1 MQVFSFHCSSLRLR
15 LKIAAVFCLSFL
27 TLSIAISQ
35 PVGGEYT
42 DYFKEAYDTYPVVP
56 KGLLE
61 AIAYNNTRVK
71 HLKPDP
77 AHSCQDMPLYYG
89 VMGLVEDG
97 KDYFQNSLQKV
108 SQLSGYDIQK
118 IKDDPRINILAYAAS
133 YAQLQANKRMT
144 TRSVDAHEPIL
155 EELSEIPQDGSS
167 HNQFALD
174 QQFYG
179 VLTEMQAPHTQTPFR
194 TRQVFN
200 YEEIFG
206 KETYRLLSAD
216 RVTLKT
222 STRNITPSDGSNHRT
237 QCTSSNST
245 PDFNGALWSPANS
258 RNFSSRNGEE
268 VKYVAIHTIQGSYA
282 SAISWFKNRHARVSA
297 HYIIRSSDGQIT
309 QMVCENDKAFHVKTD
324 NANAIGLEH
333 EGFIDDGAAWYT
345 NEMYES
351 SAALVRDICERH
363 GIDPLKTFGGP
374 PTDGIRTLSNTCYH
388 IKGHQ
393 HFRGNNHIDPGP
405 YWDWDRF
412 YRLVNPDPTPTVV
425 SDRKGELTDSGGA
438 SGNYGDQE
446 RSTYLIQPADASSI
460 TVVFKEFELEGTTDK
475 PYDYLDIY
483 DGSDA
488 NGDYLG
494 RFTGNQLP
502 GDIVAKSGAVF
513 MEFRSDCQINKK
525 GWKISYTSRKKNPE
539 CANPTGLVA
548 GGIFPM
554 GATLSWDDS
563 GAEKYRLLL
572 RRKLEDK
579 WASFPTTKTSTTI
592 TGLSANAVYQW
603 QVQAICGRDSSALVG
618 EVFVTPNLSRSG
630 NVQVFTTRLNQGRF
644 HDSGGTFAGYGNN
657 ENYLFRIVPPD
668 GGKVEIRFSS
678 FEVEEELDVLTIYD
692 GLNMN
697 GTKLGTF
704 SGKDSPGTIVSRS
717 NALTIH
723 FKSDNRT
730 NGPGWKASWRSIG
743 GTNTTEP
750 DPPTGGGGGGTTTDP
765 SPPVADDS
773 SFDPGIAYSNRVPT
787 IEASLASSYESSF
800 SLKFTDKDRSGRGI
814 ANRFYTVAQSSP
826 SGYAANE
833 KAGLFYEN
841 FNQGLSSKWTSASGS
856 WQVVNGHLSQSNATS
871 ANSNLYTELNQEK
884 NSTYLYHWKAKM
896 TGEKSNRRH
905 GIHFFASDPAKS
917 NRGNSYFVW
926 IRDGASADYVEIYKT
941 VNDKFDRKIRRTT
954 SIDAGKVYDFKTIY
968 NPSKG
973 RIEVYV
979 NDVFVVSWVD
989 RYPLSQGKGISL
1001 RSGNC
1006 IATFD
1011 DVIVYKSRGRS
1022 ERITV
1027 GPGATSLL
1035 PRQGN
1040 FLVQSLVI
1048 DKAIKWSEASR
1059 FTSTV
1064 KAPNSGGS
1072 SSSSSSSGSNTSNPQ
1087 DESGN
1092 LKTGLQSSYTDDFQ
1106 LKFDLNNDV
1115 EPFYLISDYDGKR
1128 WTANEKLG
1136 FLLDEFPGNQLHS
1149 DWGTPAGKWQVKN
1162 GIFSQTDES
1171 ASNSNAFLPLKQEKE
1186 QTYLYHW
1193 RSRILSEG
1201 NNRRF
1206 GLHFFCTMGHSS
1218 QRGDSYMVWFR
1229 YHENKPDKVEVYR
1242 FDDDSAPDIL
1252 ESAIVSLK
1260 RNQWHD
1266 CRIIY
1271 RPSTG
1276 EMQVYLDSKKV
1287 LTWKDD
1293 RPPHQKGHYISLRT
1307 GNSKIEFDDMR
1318 VYQRLETNPI
1328 SVSVGKGEGDMI
1340 RFKSVGNRAA
1350 ARVYNTQ
1357 LGKNGRWTT
1366 VKQEEARIE

>member
-1 MQVFSFHCSSLRLR
+1 MQVFQFLFSSCFFRISLL
-15 LKIAAVFCLSFL
+15 LSVGCL
-27 TLSIAISQ
+27 TLVSGFSQ
-35 PVGGEYT
+35 SVGGKYSNH
-42 DYFKEAYDTYPVVP
+42 FKEAYDTYPVVP

-61 AIAYNNTRVK
+61 AVAYTNTRVN
-71 HLKPDP
+71 HVRPDP
-77 AHSCQDMPLYYG
+77 AESCQDMPLYYG

-97 KDYFQNSLQKV
+97 KGYFQNSLQKV
-108 SQLSGYDIQK
+108 AALSGYDIQK
-118 IKDDPRINILAYAAS
+118 IKDEPRINILAYASAYAS
-133 YAQLQANKRMT
+133 LQANKRMT

-155 EELSEIPQDGSS
+155 EELSEIPQDGTS

-179 VLTEMQAPHTQTPFR
+179 VLTEMQTPHTATPFR
-194 TRQVFN
+194 TRRLFN

-216 RVTLKT
+216 RLSLKT
-222 STRNITPSDGSNHRT
+222 STRNIAPADGSNHRT

-245 PDFNGALWSPANS
+245 PDFSGALWSPANS
-258 RNFSSRNGEE
+258 RNFGSRNGEE
-268 VKYVAIHTIQGSYA
+268 VKYVTIHTIQGSYA

-309 QMVCENDKAFHVKTD
+309 QMVCENDKGFHVKTD
-324 NANAIGLEH
+324 NANAIGIEH

-388 IKGHQ
+388 VKGHQ

-405 YWDWDRF
+405 FWDWDRF
-412 YRLVNPDPTPTVV
+412 YRLVNPDPTPTIVT
-425 SDRKGELTDSGGA
+425 DRKGEFTDSGGA
-438 SGNYGDQE
+438 TGNYGDQE
-446 RSTYLIQPADASSI
+446 RTTYLIQPANVSSI
-460 TVVFKEFELEGTTDK
+460 TVVFKEFELEGTEDK

-488 NGDYLG
+488 NGEYLG

-502 GDIVAKSGAVF
+502 GDIIAKSGAVF

-525 GWKISYTSRKKNPE
+525 GWKISYSSRKKNPE
-539 CANPTGLVA
+539 CANPGRLLA

-554 GATLSWDDS
+554 GATLSWDDT
-563 GAEKYRLLL
+563 GADRYRLLL

-579 WASFPTTKTSTTI
+579 WASFPTQQTSTTI
-592 TGLSANAVYQW
+592 TGLSANAEYQW
-603 QVQAICGRDSSALVG
+603 QVQAICGQDSSALVG
-618 EVFVTPNLSRSG
+618 DRFVTPNLSRSG
-630 NVQVFTTRLNQGRF
+630 SVQVFSTRLNQGRF

-657 ENYLFRIVPPD
+657 ENYLFRIIPPD

-678 FEVEEELDVLTIYD
+678 FDVEEELDVLTIYD

-704 SGKDSPGTIVSRS
+704 SGKDSPGTIISRS
-717 NALTIH
+717 NALTLH

-743 GTNTTEP
+743 GTTQSGSDSP
-750 DPPTGGGGGGTTTDP
+750 SGGGGGTTDPAPPIVTDN
-765 SPPVADDS
+765 
-773 SFDPGIAYSNRVPT
+773 SFDPKIVYPNRIPT
-787 IEASLASSYESSF
+787 IEAELADSYESSF
-800 SLKFTDKDRSGRGI
+800 NLKFVDKDRSGRGI
-814 ANRFYTVAQSSP
+814 ANRFYTVAQTSP
-826 SGYAANE
+826 NGYQANE
-833 KAGLFYEN
+833 QTGFFYED
-841 FNQGLSSKWTSASGS
+841 FNQGLNSKWTSSSGS
-856 WQVVNGHLSQSNATS
+856 WQVVNGHLSQSNATA
-871 ANSNLYTELNQEK
+871 ANSNLHTKLTQK
-884 NSTYLYHWKAKM
+884 KGATYLYHWKAKM

-905 GIHFFASDPAKS
+905 GIHFFASDLAKT

-926 IRDGASADYVEIYKT
+926 IRDGSTTDYVEIYKT

-954 SIDAGKVYDFKTIY
+954 TIETGKVYDFKTIY
-968 NPSKG
+968 NPDKG

-979 NDVFVVSWVD
+979 NDKFTVSWVD
-989 RYPLSQGKGISL
+989 RYPLTQGKGISL

-1011 DVIVYKSRGRS
+1011 DVIVYKSRDRS

-1027 GPGATSLL
+1027 GPGANSFL
-1035 PRQGN
+1035 PGKGG

-1048 DKAIKWSEASR
+1048 DKAIHWSKPGR
-1059 FTSTV
+1059 FTSTI
-1064 KAPNSGGS
+1064 GGS
-1072 SSSSSSSGSNTSNPQ
+1072 SSSSSSSTGSGNTGGSNPQ

-1092 LKTGLQSSYTDDFQ
+1092 LKTGLQASYSGDFQ
-1106 LKFDLNNDV
+1106 LKFDVPDGGRQY
-1115 EPFYLISDYDGKR
+1115 YLVSDYNGNR
-1128 WTANEKLG
+1128 WTANNRLG
-1136 FLLDEFPGNQLHS
+1136 FLLDEFAGSQLS
-1149 DWGTPAGKWQVKN
+1149 SEWGTPSGNWQIVGGALRQADEQAGNTNAYLPLTQVK
-1162 GIFSQTDES
+1162 GH
-1171 ASNSNAFLPLKQEKE
+1171 
-1186 QTYLYHW
+1186 TYLYHW
-1193 RSRILSEG
+1193 RAKVLSEG

-1206 GLHFFCTMGHSS
+1206 GLHFFSSKGNTS

-1242 FDDDSAPDIL
+1242 FDDDSNPDIL

-1266 CRIIY
+1266 CRVMY
-1271 RPSTG
+1271 NPATAQV
-1276 EMQVYLDSKKV
+1276 EVYLDRKKV
-1287 LTWKDD
+1287 LSWKDD
-1293 RPPHQKGHYISLRT
+1293 RPPHQSGSFLSLRT
-1307 GNSKIEFDDMR
+1307 GNSRVEFDDIR
-1318 VYQRLETNPI
+1318 VYQLRESNPVSI
-1328 SVSVGKGEGDMI
+1328 SVGDGEGDMI
-1340 RFKSVGNRAA
+1340 RFKSSGNQAA
-1350 ARVYNTQ
+1350 ARVYSTR
-1357 LGKNGRWTT
+1357 LSTGGRWTT
-1366 VKQEEARIE
+1366 VKREEARIE